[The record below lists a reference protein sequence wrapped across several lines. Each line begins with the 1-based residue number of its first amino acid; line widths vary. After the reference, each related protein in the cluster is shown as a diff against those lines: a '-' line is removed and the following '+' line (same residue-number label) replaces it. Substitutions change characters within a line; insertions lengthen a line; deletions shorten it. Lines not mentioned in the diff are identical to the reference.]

1 MSSDWIPTGIEE
13 LDSLLGKGSD
23 YGSDDR
29 GIKRG
34 CVALVRGE
42 PGSGKT
48 TLVLQILSDYL
59 KNENNKAV
67 LFSLEEK
74 SLDLLSRMDKNF
86 HFDLAEKAT
95 EKDDLDA
102 QLYCLNAKRLI
113 TPTEC
118 ALSDYGTEVK
128 RAITEGASLLS
139 VKPLFGFL
147 AKRLMDEFQT
157 GTEFSLV
164 HLLESGE
171 LLIIMDS
178 MDAFMSAASHGGIE
192 SQPRILLKTVCDFLR
207 GGSAGQKPGR
217 NTLLLTGEYHYHAPS
232 QTPAFTES
240 FYCDTEILLR
250 PEPVCVPEDYEQHI
264 QSSLGY
270 SLNALIHEG
279 AKSIESRSF
288 CRILKSRASANQSRR
303 CAYDIVPTKGVQFF
317 ETYPGDGKII
327 LFAENEPQRT
337 AWNSF
342 FERDV
347 PDSYPA
353 LRNEVFDRM
362 SMQSVYEGQR
372 RLRNIPL
379 KTDMYLSSFDSYWV
393 GWYRSF
399 KLKCDLHNA
408 LEPLLKLKPK
418 QHQQYC
424 RFVNSLVHA
433 FRIGMSD
440 IKGVSPNKAQRDRQA
455 MCVTEQM
462 KEAVD
467 HLSRFEELLRLT
479 CANEDTHDLEKILG
493 DLIRKLLEPSTPFA
507 RDYSC
512 FLQRLPFR
520 DLRLFGEKR
529 SGILPELIKAR
540 EPFRGEQWVDDATKS
555 CGEKTKPSEIEWLSV
570 PYDASVGFFVYR
582 KDILGGSRKQFS
594 REKVK
599 DRLEELVKREQ
610 KLMDEF
616 YKQNVAGT
624 PKTDNESDDGRTRA
638 SGHKKL
644 ADELKDALPL
654 FSGTAV
660 QIRNYKKCV
669 DKVIQWACDRILEGE
684 EPKTWEE
691 VIVQCEILDKK
702 LLIETQRF
710 DSYMSTLLEMVWN
723 CGGEL
728 KVRPDYLIENKYKLY
743 VPMLRALHLLDT
755 LFDTEIVDRNSTVSP
770 FQAGDRDCR
779 SGDDWLFARHWHST
793 LISYLTAKDESG
805 GYLATAS
812 PGAALEIMP
821 IPVSLCRW
829 ADKLYGLDDDPNRYK
844 DGHKRCTKEELRDQ
858 ALKCPKP
865 YQFMQKCIPQNHEL
879 EAEENHMPECPHL
892 DEKRK
897 CKDPD
902 FKSLLNGPEH
912 HSCWGEWSLGLLA
925 GSENRTLAIDLIN
938 NIMGS
943 IKVISRAFSG
953 ACVPTVTEFYNMF
966 PDIPCVHL
974 PKRTDIALPALTYK
988 EFRKTFFTHARTR
1001 NDIYDFMHCAKILH
1015 GQVEFLRRTKYPEEK
1030 VKNEDLIKRC
1040 EDIIKKIESLYD
1052 EPILISPQYQA
1063 TQRENE
1069 KVQKLEKEGENKAK
1083 DKKQEIKEKTPPLLI
1098 DSVRK
1103 PDIRHRNGAQTRP

>member
-1 MSSDWIPTGIEE
+1 MDSEKWISTGIKE
-13 LDSLLGKGSD
+13 LDALLGKGSAH
-23 YGSDDR
+23 GLNEH
-29 GIKRG
+29 GIRRG

-59 KNENNKAV
+59 KNDKNTKNNKAI
-67 LFSLEEK
+67 LFSLEEN
-74 SLDLLSRMDKNF
+74 SIDLLRRMDRNF
-86 HFDLAEKAT
+86 HFDLADKT
-95 EKDDLDA
+95 TTRDDSDA

-113 TPTEC
+113 KPTEC
-118 ALSDYGTEVK
+118 ALSDYSAKVK
-128 RAITEGASLLS
+128 EAITNGLSLLS
-139 VKPLFGFL
+139 VRPLFSFL
-147 AKRLMDEFQT
+147 ASRLVDEFQA

-164 HLLESGE
+164 RLLEAGE

-178 MDAFMSAASHGGIE
+178 IDAFMVAASHGGIE

-207 GGSAGQKPGR
+207 GGSAGQESGK

-232 QTPAFTES
+232 PTPAFTES

-264 QSSLGY
+264 QASLGY
-270 SLNALIHEG
+270 SLNALIHKG

-288 CRILKSRASANQSRR
+288 CRVLKSRTSANQSRR
-303 CAYDIVPTKGVQFF
+303 CAYDIVTTKGIQFF

-327 LFAENEPQRT
+327 LFAENEPQRI

-353 LRNEVFDRM
+353 LRHEVFDRM

-408 LEPLLKLKPK
+408 LEPLLKPKPE
-418 QHQQYC
+418 QHKQYC

-433 FRIGMSD
+433 FRMGMPD
-440 IKGVSPNKAQRDRQA
+440 IKGVSTNRVQRNIQA
-455 MCVTEQM
+455 GFVTDKM

-467 HLSRFEELLRLT
+467 LSKFEELLRLT
-479 CANEDTHDLEKILG
+479 CSNEDKRDLEDILG
-493 DLIRKLLEPSTPFA
+493 DLVRKLLEPSTPFA

-512 FLQRLPFR
+512 FLQRLPFGE
-520 DLRLFGEKR
+520 LRLFGEKR
-529 SGILPELIKAR
+529 SGILPELIEAR
-540 EPFRGEQWVDDATKS
+540 KPFRGEEWIKEAKKS
-555 CGEKTKPSEIEWLSV
+555 CGENTKPSETEWLSV

-582 KDILGGSRKQFS
+582 KDILHGSRKQFS

-599 DRLEELVKREQ
+599 DRLRELIDREQ
-610 KLMDEF
+610 KLMRAL
-616 YKQNVAGT
+616 YRKVSGT
-624 PKTDNESDDGRTRA
+624 DKPESKSGDSRTRA
-638 SGHKKL
+638 CGQKKL
-644 ADELKDALPL
+644 LDELKDALP
-654 FSGTAV
+654 FCSGTPPEKKV
-660 QIRNYKKCV
+660 YGKCV
-669 DKVIQWACDRILEGE
+669 EKVIQWACDRILEGE

-691 VIVQCEILDKK
+691 VIVQCEMLDKK
-702 LLIETQRF
+702 LLIETQTF

-723 CGGEL
+723 SGGKL
-728 KVRPDYLIENKYKLY
+728 KVRPDYVIEFKHKLY
-743 VPMLRALHLLDT
+743 VPMLRALHLLDG
-755 LFDTEIVDRNSTVSP
+755 LFDSEIVDRNSTVSP
-770 FQAGDRDCR
+770 HRSGNPDRR

-793 LISYLTAKDESG
+793 LITYLTAKDESG
-805 GYLATAS
+805 RYLATAS

-821 IPVSLCRW
+821 IPVSLSRW
-829 ADKLYGLDDDPNRYK
+829 ADDLYG
-844 DGHKRCTKEELRDQ
+844 CKENKFRDQ

-865 YQFMQKCIPQNHEL
+865 YQFMQECFPQDQRSGAAVAAKSQCPLLGDDL
-879 EAEENHMPECPHL
+879 ECKKSGFRRLL
-892 DEKRK
+892 D
-897 CKDPD
+897 
-902 FKSLLNGPEH
+902 GPEH
-912 HSCWGEWSLGLLA
+912 HSCWGDWSLGLLA

-953 ACVPTVTEFYNMF
+953 VCVPTVTDFYNMF
-966 PDIPCVHL
+966 GDIPCVHL
-974 PKRTDIALPALTYK
+974 PKRTDIALPALTYD
-988 EFRKTFFTHARTR
+988 EFRKTFFAHAKTR
-1001 NDIYDFMHCAKILH
+1001 NDIYDFMHCAKIFH

-1030 VKNEDLIKRC
+1030 VKNKDLVRRC
-1040 EDIIKKIESLYD
+1040 ERIIDNIESLYD
-1052 EPILISPQYQA
+1052 EPILISLSSILTEDPQSLLG
-1063 TQRENE
+1063 QREDRGRTTE
-1069 KVQKLEKEGENKAK
+1069 DGGRMAEDASGGY
-1083 DKKQEIKEKTPPLLI
+1083 I
-1098 DSVRK
+1098 S
-1103 PDIRHRNGAQTRP
+1103 RNS

>member
-1 MSSDWIPTGIEE
+1 MDSNWISTGIKE
-13 LDSLLGKGSD
+13 LDYLLGKGSTH
-23 YGSDDR
+23 GSDAR
-29 GIKRG
+29 GIRRG

-48 TLVLQILSDYL
+48 TLALQILSDYL
-59 KNENNKAV
+59 KSKKNKAV
-67 LFSLEEK
+67 LFSLEEN
-74 SLDLLSRMDKNF
+74 SLDLLKRMDRNF

-95 EKDDLDA
+95 EKDDSDA

-118 ALSDYGTEVK
+118 ALSDYSAEVK
-128 RAITEGASLLS
+128 KAIKKGASLLS
-139 VKPLFGFL
+139 VGPLFGFL

-164 HLLESGE
+164 HLLESGK

-192 SQPRILLKTVCDFLR
+192 TQPRILLKTVCEFLR
-207 GGSAGQKPGR
+207 GGFAGQKLGK

-232 QTPAFTES
+232 PTPAFTES

-288 CRILKSRASANQSRR
+288 CRVLKSRASANQSRR
-303 CAYDIVPTKGVQFF
+303 CAYDIVTTKGIQFF

-337 AWNSF
+337 AWSSF

-353 LRNEVFDRM
+353 LRHEVFDRL

-408 LEPLLKLKPK
+408 LEPLLGLKPE
-418 QHQQYC
+418 QHKQYC

-433 FRIGMSD
+433 FREAMPD
-440 IKGVSPNKAQRDRQA
+440 IKGVSPKEDEREGHAVR
-455 MCVTEQM
+455 VTEEM
-462 KEAVD
+462 KKAVD
-467 HLSRFEELLRLT
+467 ISKFEEVLRLT
-479 CANEDTHDLEKILG
+479 RSMENVHDPEDILG
-493 DLIRKLLEPSTPFA
+493 YLVRKLLKPSTPFA

-512 FLQRLPFR
+512 FLQRLPFG

-529 SGILPELIKAR
+529 SGILPELIEAR
-540 EPFRGEQWVDDATKS
+540 EPFRGGDWVKEATES
-555 CGEKTKPSEIEWLSV
+555 CGENTKPSETEWLSV

-582 KDILGGSRKQFS
+582 KDILHGSRKQFS

-599 DRLEELVKREQ
+599 DRLRELINREQ
-610 KLMDEF
+610 KLMRAL
-616 YKQNVAGT
+616 YRKVSS
-624 PKTDNESDDGRTRA
+624 TDKSDSKSGDGRTRA
-638 SGHKKL
+638 CGEKKL
-644 ADELKDALPL
+644 LDELKDDLP
-654 FSGTAV
+654 FCSGTPKAKKV
-660 QIRNYKKCV
+660 YGKCV
-669 DKVIQWACDRILEGE
+669 EKVIQWACDRILEGE

-691 VIVQCEILDKK
+691 VIVQCEMLDKK
-702 LLIETQRF
+702 LLIETQTF

-723 CGGEL
+723 SGGEL
-728 KVRPDYLIENKYKLY
+728 KVRPDYVIEFKHKLY
-743 VPMLRALHLLDT
+743 VPMLRALHLLDD
-755 LFDTEIVDRNSTVSP
+755 LFDSEIVDRNSTVSP
-770 FQAGDRDCR
+770 HQSSNRDRR

-793 LISYLTAKDESG
+793 LITYLTAKDESG
-805 GYLATAS
+805 RYLATAS

-821 IPVSLCRW
+821 IPVSLSRW
-829 ADKLYGLDDDPNRYK
+829 ADDLYGCKQEFRN
-844 DGHKRCTKEELRDQ
+844 Q
-858 ALKCPKP
+858 ALACPKP
-865 YQFMQKCIPQNHEL
+865 YQFMQKCIPQNQKSGTKVANKSQCRFL
-879 EAEENHMPECPHL
+879 SK
-892 DEKRK
+892 KRK
-897 CKDPD
+897 CTEPE
-902 FKSLLNGPEH
+902 FRCLLDGPEH

-953 ACVPTVTEFYNMF
+953 VCVPAVTDFYKMF

-974 PKRTDIALPALTYK
+974 PKRIDIALPALTYD
-988 EFRKTFFTHARTR
+988 EFRKTFFAHARTR
-1001 NDIYDFMHCAKILH
+1001 NEIYDFMHCAKILH

-1030 VKNEDLIKRC
+1030 VKNEDLVRRC
-1040 EDIIKKIESLYD
+1040 ERIIDDIESLYD
-1052 EPILISPQYQA
+1052 EPILISPQY
-1063 TQRENE
+1063 
-1069 KVQKLEKEGENKAK
+1069 
-1083 DKKQEIKEKTPPLLI
+1083 
-1098 DSVRK
+1098 
-1103 PDIRHRNGAQTRP
+1103 

>member
-1 MSSDWIPTGIEE
+1 MDSEWISTGIKE
-13 LDSLLGKGSD
+13 LDALLGKGSAHD
-23 YGSDDR
+23 LNEH
-29 GIKRG
+29 GIRRG

-59 KNENNKAV
+59 INPNNKAV
-67 LFSLEEK
+67 LFSLEED
-74 SLDLLSRMDKNF
+74 SLDLLGRMDRNF
-86 HFDLAEKAT
+86 HFDLASKASREGT
-95 EKDDLDA
+95 SDS

-118 ALSDYGTEVK
+118 ALSDYSNKVK
-128 RAITEGASLLS
+128 EAITQGLSLLS
-139 VKPLFGFL
+139 VGPLFGFL

-164 HLLESGE
+164 RLLEAGE

-178 MDAFMSAASHGGIE
+178 IDAFMGAASHGGIE
-192 SQPRILLKTVCDFLR
+192 SQPRVLLKTVCDFLR
-207 GGSAGQKPGR
+207 GGSARQEPGK

-232 QTPAFTES
+232 PTPAFTES

-264 QSSLGY
+264 QASLGY
-270 SLNALIHEG
+270 NLNALIHEG

-288 CRILKSRASANQSRR
+288 CRVLKSRASANQSRR
-303 CAYDIVPTKGVQFF
+303 CAYDIVTTKGLQFF

-353 LRNEVFDRM
+353 LRHEVFDRM

-408 LEPLLKLKPK
+408 LEPLLKPKPE

-433 FRIGMSD
+433 FRMGMPD
-440 IKGVSPNKAQRDRQA
+440 IKGLSPKEAEREGQA
-455 MCVTEQM
+455 MRVTEKM
-462 KEAVD
+462 KKAVD
-467 HLSRFEELLRLT
+467 LSKFEELLRLS
-479 CANEDTHDLEKILG
+479 CSNDGTHDPRKILE
-493 DLIRKLLEPSTPFA
+493 DLVRKLLEPSTPFA

-512 FLQRLPFR
+512 FLQRLPFGE
-520 DLRLFGEKR
+520 LRLFGEKR
-529 SGILPELIKAR
+529 SGILPALIEAR
-540 EPFRGEQWVDDATKS
+540 KPFRGEEWVKEAKES
-555 CGEKTKPSEIEWLSV
+555 CGENPKPSETEWLSV

-582 KDILGGSRKQFS
+582 KDILHGSRKQFS
-594 REKVK
+594 REKVE
-599 DRLEELVKREQ
+599 DRLRELIKREQ
-610 KLMDEF
+610 ALMRQLYKKVPGTKKLD
-616 YKQNVAGT
+616 T
-624 PKTDNESDDGRTRA
+624 ESGDGRSRSCDQTELEN
-638 SGHKKL
+638 KL
-644 ADELKDALPL
+644 KRALP
-654 FSGTAV
+654 FCSGTREEKKV
-660 QIRNYKKCV
+660 YGKCV
-669 DKVIQWACDRILEGE
+669 KKVIQWACDRILEGD

-691 VIVQCEILDKK
+691 VIVQCEMLDKK
-702 LLIETQRF
+702 LLIETQTF

-723 CGGEL
+723 SGGEL
-728 KVRPDYLIENKYKLY
+728 KVRPDYLIEDKYKLY
-743 VPMLRALHLLDT
+743 VPMLRALYLLDT
-755 LFDTEIVDRNSTVSP
+755 LFDSEIVDRNSTVSP
-770 FQAGDRDCR
+770 YQSGNSDRR

-793 LISYLTAKDESG
+793 LITYLTAKDEAG
-805 GYLATAS
+805 RYLATAS

-821 IPVSLCRW
+821 IPVSLSRW
-829 ADKLYGLDDDPNRYK
+829 ADDLYGCK
-844 DGHKRCTKEELRDQ
+844 QELRNQ
-858 ALKCPKP
+858 ALACPKP
-865 YQFMQKCIPQNHEL
+865 YQFMQKCIPQNQKSGTKVADKSQCPLLNEEL
-879 EAEENHMPECPHL
+879 ECKKSGFRRLL
-892 DEKRK
+892 D
-897 CKDPD
+897 
-902 FKSLLNGPEH
+902 GPEH
-912 HSCWGEWSLGLLA
+912 HSCWGDWSLGLLA

-953 ACVPTVTEFYNMF
+953 VCVPTVTDFYKMF
-966 PDIPCVHL
+966 GDIPCVHL
-974 PKRTDIALPALTYK
+974 PKRTDIALPALTYD
-988 EFRKTFFTHARTR
+988 EFRKTFFDHAKTR
-1001 NDIYDFMHCAKILH
+1001 NDIYDFMHCANIIH

-1030 VKNEDLIKRC
+1030 VKNKDLVRRC
-1040 EDIIKKIESLYD
+1040 ERIINDIESLYD
-1052 EPILISPQYQA
+1052 ESILISFKY
-1063 TQRENE
+1063 
-1069 KVQKLEKEGENKAK
+1069 
-1083 DKKQEIKEKTPPLLI
+1083 
-1098 DSVRK
+1098 S
-1103 PDIRHRNGAQTRP
+1103 